1 MAKHGHVHVGGKVGR
16 SSVTPNKLFSVDSY
30 DLKFMSFKFGNVFII
45 FEMPRS
51 SFLMSIDKMNIA
63 LLFLPSASEVLD
75 LACQQAKPE
84 QKFFPISDLLKI
96 KGKKCL

>member
-1 MAKHGHVHVGGKVGR
+1 MAKNDPFHEGRKVGR
-16 SSVTPNKLFSVDSY
+16 SNATPFKLFSVDSY
-30 DLKFMSFKFGNVFII
+30 DLKFNVFII

-84 QKFFPISDLLKI
+84 QKLFPISDLLKI